1 MKKVEDIKQTLKKLE
16 EENYEEYIKL
26 ILSVEKN
33 IDDEKL
39 LDELYKS
46 YMNHMEMSLLNEEFD
61 EIIWSLEEKRK

>member
-1 MKKVEDIKQTLKKLE
+1 M
-16 EENYEEYIKL
+16 
-26 ILSVEKN
+26 EKN

-46 YMNHMEMSLLNEEFD
+46 YMNHMGMSLLNEEFD